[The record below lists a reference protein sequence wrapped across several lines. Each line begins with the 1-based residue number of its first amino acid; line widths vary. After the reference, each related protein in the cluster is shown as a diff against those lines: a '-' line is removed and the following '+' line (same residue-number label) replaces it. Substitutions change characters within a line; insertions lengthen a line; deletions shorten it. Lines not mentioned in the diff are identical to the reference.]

1 MSRNVFADIIGHGGK
16 YGYIGC
22 ERESGFGMRKSI
34 RMTKKKAAAAA
45 VAVITVALVLGGAL
59 FGKENTLYV
68 KADGRPVSISS
79 CTISGSDVVCQLS
92 AGSVPSSDDG
102 KYYIYADEVY
112 QDGTAGKVVATVNA
126 GASVTASFPLNYN
139 SADSNLSRKFL
150 VAVKRG
156 GQMVQ
161 VSNEHYITN
170 PEAIASHTSPR
181 KDTGIKGI
189 LPDLTKCSNGE
200 LQDLGIQ
207 QIVYNMD
214 LDEICVDASVPGAIP
229 FAYNGQTYYFNG
241 GRISNF
247 DSMIKSFNS
256 YGIQVTLVLLN
267 SGQGPYSQDLIH
279 PDAHGAECPSYA
291 MNVANAAGVDHLK
304 AIAAFLGQHYSGQTG
319 CGQVD
324 NWIIGNEVN
333 ARTSWWYTNSTS
345 LDYNV
350 NLYVKAFRIF
360 YNEMK
365 SQNANL
371 RIYNSID
378 QEWNRKSNPGSFL
391 SKGYLDQ
398 FNYYMVR
405 EGNIDWGLSFHP
417 YNSPLYDPYAW
428 NGPAVWVGSTITTPY
443 ITMQNIDILINYM
456 HQSQFLS
463 PSGEV
468 RSISIAEIG
477 YTSSFGDDKQEAS
490 IAYGYLKA
498 ASIPDVD
505 AFMLFRQTDDA
516 HEMESHL
523 ALGLYD
529 LSGNKKPSYSIYKNL
544 GTANEGVAKAR
555 ASEIIGMD
563 IDQMIS
569 QNIVWTRGG
578 NGVVQ

>member
-1 MSRNVFADIIGHGGK
+1 MRDKRENKYRAVGSRLKAGKRAGVSFLAAII
-16 YGYIGC
+16 
-22 ERESGFGMRKSI
+22 
-34 RMTKKKAAAAA
+34 T
-45 VAVITVALVLGGAL
+45 TALVFGGAFL
-59 FGKENTLYV
+59 VKDNTLYV

-112 QDGTAGKVVATVNA
+112 QDGTAGKVVATVDA
-126 GASVTASFPLNYN
+126 GGSVTASFPLNYN

-170 PEAIASHTSPR
+170 PEAIAAHTSPR
-181 KDTGIKGI
+181 RDTGIKGI
-189 LPDLTKCSNGE
+189 LPDLTRVSNGE

-214 LDEICVDASVPGAIP
+214 MDEICVDASVGGAIP
-229 FAYNGQTYYFNG
+229 FTYNGQTYYFNG
-241 GRISNF
+241 GRINSF
-247 DSMIKSFNS
+247 DSMIKTFNS
-256 YGIQVTLVLLN
+256 YGMQVTLVLLN
-267 SGQGPYSQDLIH
+267 GGQSPYAADLVH
-279 PDAHGAECPSYA
+279 PAAQGGDCPGYA
-291 MNVANAAGVDHLK
+291 LNVADAAGTNHLK
-304 AIAAFLGQHYSGQTG
+304 AVGAFLAQRYSGQTG

-324 NWIIGNEVN
+324 NWIVGNEVN

-345 LDYNV
+345 LDFNV
-350 NLYVKAFRIF
+350 NIYAKAFRIV

-365 SQNANL
+365 SQNANV

-391 SKGYLDQ
+391 AKAYLDQ
-398 FNYYMVR
+398 FNYYMIR

-428 NGPAVWVGSTITTPY
+428 NGPAVWVGSGISTPY
-443 ITMQNIDILINYM
+443 ITMQNLDILINYM

-463 PSGEV
+463 PNGQV

-477 YTSSFGDDKQEAS
+477 YTSSFGDEKQEAS

-498 ASIPDVD
+498 ASLPDVD

-523 ALGLYD
+523 AMGLYD
-529 LSGNKKPSYSIYKNL
+529 LNGNKKPAYNIYKNL
-544 GTANEGVAKAR
+544 GTANEGAAKAR

-569 QNIVWTRGG
+569 QNIVWTRSGS
-578 NGVVQ
+578 GVVQ